1 MKALVTGVTGFVGR
15 HLAAHLVNHGWTVAG
30 ISSDPL
36 HTVPDVELFRVD
48 LLDPI
53 GLADAVRSADPR
65 VIVHL
70 GGLSHVGTSWKDPG
84 EYFRVN
90 FTGTRYLLHA
100 AGDRRVVF
108 ASSSEVYGCVP
119 EDEQPVQEDRAPDPQ
134 NPYAIIK
141 ACGEGLAL
149 DHGAVVVR
157 SFNAIGPGQTPR
169 FAMPSFAAQLAAIRR
184 GAAEA
189 RIHVGDL
196 SPRRDFLHVADVA
209 EAYRIVMERGEP
221 RTVYNLASGDACSIA
236 DALKLLQSLSGVE
249 AEVVLDPERVR
260 PVDIPLL
267 RGDSSRLRALGWQP
281 SRGLEDALRGIWT
294 EALEKQTG

>member
-15 HLAAHLVNHGWTVAG
+15 HLAARLLSHGWTVAG
-30 ISSDPL
+30 ISSDPSQ
-36 HTVPDVELFRVD
+36 TVPGVELFRVD
-48 LLDPI
+48 LLDAK
-53 GLADAVRSADPR
+53 GLTDAVRSADPR

-100 AGDRRVVF
+100 AGERRVIF

-119 EDEQPVQEDRAPDPQ
+119 EDEQPVREDRAPDPQ
-134 NPYAIIK
+134 SPYAIVK
-141 ACGEGLAL
+141 ACAEGPAL

-157 SFNAIGPGQTPR
+157 SFNAIGPGQAPR
-169 FAMPSFAAQLAAIRR
+169 FAMPSFAAQRAAIRR
-184 GAAEA
+184 GAEA
-189 RIHVGDL
+189 KIHVGDL
-196 SPRRDFLHVADVA
+196 SPRRDFLHVTDVA
-209 EAYRIVMERGEP
+209 EAYRLLMERGEP
-221 RTVYNLASGDACSIA
+221 GTIYNLASGDACSIA
-236 DALKLLQSLSGVE
+236 DALELLQSLSGVE
-249 AEVVLDPERVR
+249 AEVVLDRERVR
-260 PVDIPLL
+260 PVDVPLL

-281 SRGLEDALRGIWT
+281 TLGLEDALHGIWV